1 MAITIPISVA
11 GPYLPYLGFITVFH
25 NPFRSP
31 STFSQHLRRSW
42 FFTWRRDP
50 NTLERSGL
58 TELTDW
64 FLPGLN
70 CCSFPLT
77 LISRLVSCV

>member
-31 STFSQHLRRSW
+31 STFSQHLRGPGSSPGGE
-42 FFTWRRDP
+42 TH
-50 NTLERSGL
+50 TLLKGL
-58 TELTDW
+58 
-64 FLPGLN
+64 G
-70 CCSFPLT
+70 
-77 LISRLVSCV
+77 